1 MRSGPQNRQKFSRGL
16 CPRTPLQP
24 VIIGDN
30 CKISTHCVIDGNTEV
45 GKSNQFYPWHA
56 MAWPGWTPGPWW
68 TRRRARELINN
79 QSTVKPLAI
88 NPSQFY
94 YQNLASG
101 LLDEIKNSPEFRLMF
116 EYFFPMRRYMSLA
129 FLYADKAMVKYI
141 PNKDDVLDE
150 TKNALGVI
158 IQGLINSTDYQ
169 YTPDKVANMLAD
181 HMMRSEGGTSGKDPD
196 LTKKLLRILL
206 QTPLLILKGFVE
218 VTDPAIIVAKLII
231 DAANLIQQT
240 IIAATEMSLRA
251 VKSSLDALLADVKGK
266 MEQLKA
272 TAGIGLAGLAS
283 LVNSIKSSFP
293 EDSEEYQS
301 LQENIVIPDPKSDI
315 ETWPE
320 NMKFSVPDN
329 VKDQIFD
336 GLRRLE
342 YRGYDSSGI
351 ATINND
357 QINCIK
363 SQGNLDQL
371 QKKLINEELL
381 GNVGIGH
388 TRWATHG
395 VPNEANAHP
404 HITDEVA
411 VVHNGI
417 IENFSILKNQ
427 ISETGINFKSETDT
441 EAIAHLI
448 TLYLKS
454 GMGSYEAIRAT
465 TEDIKGSY
473 ALAIIVRSEPNK
485 LYAVRKGSPLAI
497 GSSDSKNYIGSDGYS
512 LGNYCNEVTYLKDGD
527 IAIIKNDI
535 FEIFDNQNEFIN
547 RKSQIIDKTV
557 TLAEKGVFKHFMSK
571 EIHEQPSVIQDSISH
586 YINNEDLTVN
596 LPKFPFN
603 ITNLKNITLVACGS
617 SYYSGL
623 VAREWFEKLA
633 RVKVD
638 VEIASEFRYRE
649 APMDSSGLTVFISQ
663 SGETADT
670 LAALKHCKKLNQKP
684 KEF

>member
-1 MRSGPQNRQKFSRGL
+1 MCGIF
-16 CPRTPLQP
+16 
-24 VIIGDN
+24 
-30 CKISTHCVIDGNTEV
+30 
-45 GKSNQFYPWHA
+45 
-56 MAWPGWTPGPWW
+56 
-68 TRRRARELINN
+68 
-79 QSTVKPLAI
+79 
-88 NPSQFY
+88 
-94 YQNLASG
+94 
-101 LLDEIKNSPEFRLMF
+101 
-116 EYFFPMRRYMSLA
+116 
-129 FLYADKAMVKYI
+129 
-141 PNKDDVLDE
+141 
-150 TKNALGVI
+150 GVI
-158 IQGLINSTDYQ
+158 
-169 YTPDKVANMLAD
+169 AN
-181 HMMRSEGGTSGKDPD
+181 
-196 LTKKLLRILL
+196 
-206 QTPLLILKGFVE
+206 
-218 VTDPAIIVAKLII
+218 
-231 DAANLIQQT
+231 N
-240 IIAATEMSLRA
+240 
-251 VKSSLDALLADVKGK
+251 
-266 MEQLKA
+266 
-272 TAGIGLAGLAS
+272 
-283 LVNSIKSSFP
+283 
-293 EDSEEYQS
+293 
-301 LQENIVIPDPKSDI
+301 
-315 ETWPE
+315 
-320 NMKFSVPDN
+320 DN
-329 VKDQIFD
+329 VKDQIFN

-351 ATINND
+351 ATIHND

-395 VPNEANAHP
+395 VPNETNAHP

-417 IENFSILKNQ
+417 IENFSLLKNQ

-448 TLYLKS
+448 TLYIKS
-454 GMGSYEAIRAT
+454 GMESYEAIRAT

-527 IAIIKNDI
+527 IAIIKNDT

-670 LAALKHCKKLNQKP
+670 LAALKHCKKLNQKTISIVNVP
-684 KEF
+684 NSSMCRNSDSSLKIFAGPEIGVASTKAFTCQLVVLASLAIHIGRINGNLSDDDENNYVKSLLDVPRLISNVLDQEEDLIKIVKELNPIKNALYLGRGQMYPVALEGALKLKEISYIHAEGYPAGEMKHGPIALLEKGLPVIIGAPSFNLFDKTASNLYEVIARDGNVLLITDQEGLNHLGDTTKKIKSFIVDEANIITAPFIYTIPYQLFAYHTALLKGTDVDQPRNLAKSVTVE